1 MESRGVGVAQG
12 DDASTEASPR
22 HPGTEDPVLSQEVR
36 HQLVHGG
43 HRDLVVAGQ
52 TAMAFRHHRAEAH
65 EVAPAHQALGLPHAG
80 ALGHDVSGPTAQ
92 HGIRQLAQ
100 VAEGA
105 PSQRTAEDPGR
116 SFALGPPRRVGG
128 RGEDPRDLA
137 VHDDEG
143 GVGRHRDVP
152 GPERLEVDVQGM
164 ALAGSSDRQ
173 RVEQAHVRAG
183 RTLRLLALDGEGKQ
197 SGARASRGPGGSRAP
212 RGSRGPDR
220 AWPTAR
226 RKATEKAALEESPA
240 PTGRVLVTE
249 IVPPEG
255 GGCSRR
261 RQAARRASGGKGAVA
276 APENGFEES
285 SGNSSGI
292 STCRAGSSSESRP
305 IRKLPGCGLNEI
317 SVAMPTAM
325 GSESPPL

>member
-1 MESRGVGVAQG
+1 
-12 DDASTEASPR
+12 
-22 HPGTEDPVLSQEVR
+22 
-36 HQLVHGG
+36 
-43 HRDLVVAGQ
+43 
-52 TAMAFRHHRAEAH
+52 MAFRHHLAETD
-65 EVAPAHQALGLPHAG
+65 EVAAAHQALGLPHAG
-80 ALGHDVSGPTAQ
+80 ALGHDVSGAPAE
-92 HGIRQLAQ
+92 HGIPKLAQ

-105 PSQRTAEDPGR
+105 ASQRAAEDPSR
-116 SFALGPPRRVGG
+116 SLALGPPRRVGG

-164 ALAGSSDRQ
+164 ALPGRSDRQ
-173 RVEQAHVRAG
+173 RVEEAHVRAG
-183 RTLRLLALDGEGKQ
+183 RPLRLLALDGEGERVEGPERVEG
-197 SGARASRGPGGSRAP
+197 SGRVEGPSGR
-212 RGSRGPDR
+212 R

-249 IVPPEG
+249 MVPPADG
-255 GGCSRR
+255 GWSRR

-276 APENGFEES
+276 APENVCGEW

-292 STCRAGSSSESRP
+292 STCCAGRASESRP